1 MAGIQVFVTSLFVL
15 FNILECL
22 LRPQNSTQETFGRHC
37 VPSGLGNT
45 AWLAVSHS
53 WPAVWFPLSC
63 LLSSKLF
70 SPQSRFSVFHNSSR
84 ACVRAG
90 FPDALRDWDPYH
102 GIFSHCLKKTQE
114 MLHNL
119 KCYGSL
125 LGSSCKEKTAELGD
139 STSSRPSSLTCD
151 VSVVLLEF
159 VSFHP
164 LAPILLIYVDFMI
177 IGAKGNLWR
186 KKWMNLKLS
195 PKKAHY
201 SWHFKNR
208 LKEGIG
214 KWFWKTVP

>member
-70 SPQSRFSVFHNSSR
+70 SPQSRFSVFRNSSR

-102 GIFSHCLKKTQE
+102 GIFSHRLKKTQE

-139 STSSRPSSLTCD
+139 STELTAIFPYLWC
-151 VSVVLLEF
+151 VRC
-159 VSFHP
+159 
-164 LAPILLIYVDFMI
+164 APWV
-177 IGAKGNLWR
+177 R
-186 KKWMNLKLS
+186 ELS
-195 PKKAHY
+195 PTGSHSSY
-201 SWHFKNR
+201 ICGLHDYW
-208 LKEGIG
+208 G
-214 KWFWKTVP
+214 